1 MRLPTVRLRHKKKGI
16 VITVNEHEWARDL
29 GRYKWSAFE
38 RVGERHNNASQ
49 PIEIASSKPASVPP
63 ADVDESLPE
72 VAEESTPPRRRG
84 RPRKNSV

>member
-38 RVGERHNNASQ
+38 RVGERHNGAAESLEVSA
-49 PIEIASSKPASVPP
+49 PEPALISP

-72 VAEESTPPRRRG
+72 TAEESTPPRRRG
-84 RPRKNSV
+84 RPRKYSV